1 MNESFT
7 STTLR
12 DAIYLSKKVL
22 ERILELDVLCVCVTF
37 LDELASLSEETVS
50 MVSTVVAEN
59 PALRTYKILRRPAD
73 GLSHAISIA
82 EKHGLTY
89 DCLMERIKL

>member
-22 ERILELDVLCVCVTF
+22 ERIIELDVLCVCVTF
-37 LDELASLSEETVS
+37 LDELASLSEKTVS

-59 PALRTYKILRRPAD
+59 PTSRTYKILRRPAD